1 MTVKAEITMSDIQFN
16 NQLTN
21 EINVSQE
28 AIKQLLAITESEDGV
43 NGVRVFVP
51 GGGCGGMNYGMTFV
65 EAPNPYD
72 CEWEKDG
79 LKVYV
84 DSVALGYLDGV
95 EIDYQT
101 EGANAS
107 FVFKNVF
114 AQTGGSGACGGC
126 GGASGG
132 ASGGGCG

>member
-1 MTVKAEITMSDIQFN
+1 MSELQFN
-16 NQLTN
+16 NQLSS
-21 EINVSQE
+21 EINVSPE
-28 AIKQLLAITESEDGV
+28 AIKQLLAITENEDSV
-43 NGVRVFVP
+43 NGVRIFVS
-51 GGGCGGMNYGMTFV
+51 GGGCGGMSYGMTFV
-65 EAPNPYD
+65 DRPNEYD

-84 DSVALGYLDGV
+84 DAVALGYLEGV

-101 EGANAS
+101 QGANAS

-126 GGASGG
+126 GSAGG
-132 ASGGGCG
+132 GGGGCG